1 MASLMH
7 ISKKVLLTDKVDRI
21 LEDLYIKKAKLKIK
35 MNPESKE
42 ALNQVEEDMA
52 KKYSGDM
59 YKIKQELDVIN
70 RKDVGWNPGYLWKL
84 VKMMLPSPA
93 DPPMRISDILKQIFE
108 DLPINP
114 EYKNFLIYQEKLCNM
129 RLAFCA
135 EEKTYLRTMEDL
147 NLGLEN
153 LRIPQD

>member
-1 MASLMH
+1 
-7 ISKKVLLTDKVDRI
+7 
-21 LEDLYIKKAKLKIK
+21 
-35 MNPESKE
+35 
-42 ALNQVEEDMA
+42 MA
-52 KKYSGDM
+52 KKYAGDM